1 MTNDQLFQILR
12 PIIVQLTGVNTIL
25 ADQNEKAPTG
35 PYATIRPRQSVRQ
48 RGQANITA
56 VASGVGGE
64 DVTTTVKRQIIAT
77 CSIQFYRGEARMNAE
92 LVKEMNKLPS
102 VQVALYTSGLGW
114 GGSGP
119 VNDLTGLQSANW
131 EQRAAIDVNLMYETT
146 SVDTVNSILSASLA
160 FENERAEVLQT
171 ANIIP

>member
-1 MTNDQLFQILR
+1 MTNRELFDILQ

-25 ADQNEKAPTG
+25 SDQNEKAPPG

-56 VASGVGGE
+56 MASGVGGE
-64 DVTTTVKRQIIAT
+64 DVTTTIKRQIVAT
-77 CSIQFYRGEARMNAE
+77 CSIQFYRGEARANAE
-92 LVKEMNKLPS
+92 LVKEINKLPS
-102 VQVALYTSGLGW
+102 VQVALYRAGLGW

-146 SVDTVNSILSASLA
+146 SVDTVNSILSASVA
-160 FENERAEVLQT
+160 FENEDAEPLQT
-171 ANIIP
+171 VNITP